1 MFFLFLIPN
10 TPKSNRYTHNHVHIY
25 AFHVPQS
32 ITHTNIKSTHFHR
45 SPTFIAKRYTIG
57 FTDLN
62 AIYSALHI
70 CGHSCRIQLSITR
83 EVTRYMEPGHWFVSL
98 YNDDGDAQEVTFY
111 AAIAEDMTQNCP
123 NGCSGNGQC
132 LLGHCQC
139 NPGFG
144 GDDCSESVC
153 PVLCSQHGEYINGE
167 CICNPGWKGKECSL
181 RHDECEVADCN
192 GHGHCVSGKC
202 QCMRGYKGKFCEEG
216 NERVLFHNFLSR
228 SKVLRHQ
235 IININEFSYKLFTN
249 FMYFSLFYS

>member
-1 MFFLFLIPN
+1 M
-10 TPKSNRYTHNHVHIY
+10 
-25 AFHVPQS
+25 QS
-32 ITHTNIKSTHFHR
+32 HPASFNLGSL
-45 SPTFIAKRYTIG
+45 ACQ
-57 FTDLN
+57 L
-62 AIYSALHI
+62 
-70 CGHSCRIQLSITR
+70 QLSITR

-98 YNDDGDAQEVTFY
+98 YNDDGDVQELTFY

-216 NERVLFHNFLSR
+216 RDRIAKLKIFPIPITFPIDKFNF
-228 SKVLRHQ
+228 
-235 IININEFSYKLFTN
+235 INSYSCLKWTVPLQFV
-249 FMYFSLFYS
+249 FISSLLLILIPFYL

>member
-1 MFFLFLIPN
+1 
-10 TPKSNRYTHNHVHIY
+10 
-25 AFHVPQS
+25 
-32 ITHTNIKSTHFHR
+32 
-45 SPTFIAKRYTIG
+45 
-57 FTDLN
+57 
-62 AIYSALHI
+62 
-70 CGHSCRIQLSITR
+70 
-83 EVTRYMEPGHWFVSL
+83 MEPGHWFVSL

-216 NERVLFHNFLSR
+216 NERRVWKDFFVFFKFSVLKRGVHLIYNTFTEDLS
-228 SKVLRHQ
+228 
-235 IININEFSYKLFTN
+235 INRVYIST
-249 FMYFSLFYS
+249 SS